1 MDRMCITCFSKSS
14 EPEWCPECVDTK
26 KVESDDVQS
35 ITTFLQAAFM
45 PVDTFMSERQ

>member
-26 KVESDDVQS
+26 TVDSDDSQS
-35 ITTFLQAAFM
+35 SSFLQAAFM
-45 PVDTFMSERQ
+45 PVDMFMNERQ